1 MKSLRLIF
9 TAPSA
14 EERRFGLADLVVLG
28 GLTLLVVAG
37 IHLAWRVPAAVKG
50 PTISLAPGALPWYA
64 AQSIS
69 RMAIAYALS
78 VAFTLVYG
86 YLAANNRRAERILM
100 PLLDVLQSVP
110 ILSFLPVVLLGLSA
124 VMPQQMAAEIASVI
138 LIFTS
143 QVWNMTF
150 GWYQSLTTLPKELR
164 EASTI
169 FRFGGWQ
176 RFKTAELPFAAI
188 PLIWNSIMSWSGG
201 WFFLMAAEIFHVG
214 KRDFRLP
221 GLGSY
226 LQEAANQGDTR
237 AILLGLVWLVGVI
250 VALDQLVWR
259 PLLAWG
265 HRFKVEMVEGEEPPT
280 SWFYELL
287 CGTRLPAWAGERF
300 VRPLMERFD
309 ARVLRLFPAAS
320 APAAEQG
327 GDRWP
332 RVLGRAA
339 WGVLALGLGWG
350 FWRGGQLLWTVPLG
364 QWWAISLGV
373 GATFLRVAG
382 ALVLALL
389 WTIPLGVLIGT
400 NARLARWLQPLVQI
414 AASTPATA
422 LFPIFLLLVIGL
434 PGGLNLAA
442 VLLMLMG
449 TQWYLLFNII
459 AGAMAIPNDLKY
471 TASLLQL
478 SRWERWR
485 TLLLPALFP
494 YIVTGSITAAGGA
507 WNASIVA
514 EHVEFAGHTHSVTGI
529 GALIAEATGRG
540 DYGLLLAATLSMIV
554 AVVLINR
561 LVWRRLYRVAE
572 EQFRME

>member
-9 TAPSA
+9 TAHA
-14 EERRFGLADLVVLG
+14 GEDRRFGLADLVVLSG
-28 GLTLLVVAG
+28 LLVATVAG
-37 IHLAWRVPAAVKG
+37 LQLAWRVPAAVKG

-64 AQSIS
+64 ALSIS
-69 RMAIAYALS
+69 RMSAAYFLS
-78 VAFTLVYG
+78 LVFTLVYG
-86 YLAANNRRAERILM
+86 YLAANHRRAERILM

-110 ILSFLPVVLLGLSA
+110 ILSFLPVALLGLSA
-124 VMPQQMAAEIASVI
+124 VLPQRTAAEIASVI

-176 RFKTAELPFAAI
+176 RFKTAELPFAVI

-226 LQEAANQGDTR
+226 LQEAANQGDIR
-237 AILLGLVWLVGVI
+237 AILLGLAWLIGVI

-265 HRFKVEMVEGEEPPT
+265 NRFKVDLVEGEEPPN

-287 CGTRLPAWAGERF
+287 SQTRFPAWVAKRF

-309 ARVLRLFPAAS
+309 VWMLRLFPPAAAS
-320 APAAEQG
+320 ANTRGDSRWQRGIMEAAGWGIFGLALAYGLWQG
-327 GDRWP
+327 GHL
-332 RVLGRAA
+332 LGEVTA
-339 WGVLALGLGWG
+339 GE
-350 FWRGGQLLWTVPLG
+350 
-364 QWWAISLGV
+364 WWEIVRGV

-382 ALVLALL
+382 SLVLALL
-389 WTIPLGVLIGT
+389 WTIPLGVMIGT

-449 TQWYLLFNII
+449 TQWYLLFNVI
-459 AGAMAIPNDLKY
+459 AGAMAIPNDLRY

-485 TLLLPALFP
+485 TLFLPALFP
-494 YIVTGSITAAGGA
+494 YIVTGSITA
-507 WNASIVA
+507 
-514 EHVEFAGHTHSVTGI
+514 
-529 GALIAEATGRG
+529 
-540 DYGLLLAATLSMIV
+540 
-554 AVVLINR
+554 
-561 LVWRRLYRVAE
+561 
-572 EQFRME
+572 